1 MPPVEQF
8 TAAMSRYGVED
19 GVRVVLY
26 DNQLNIWATRV
37 WWMLRSMGFDDAAV
51 LNGGWHKWTQEGRPV
66 STEQSDISPTTFV
79 ARPRPS
85 LFADKG
91 TVLGAIGQSEY
102 QIVSALTPEMH
113 AGEGLDVVQR
123 GHITSSTCV
132 GFNEVL
138 NLETMAYLPVEELRQ
153 KFDAAG
159 ATADKQ
165 VITYCG
171 TGIAATSDAFA
182 LHLLGRQNVAVYDG
196 SLEEWSADP
205 SLPMEK

>member
-8 TAAMSRYGVED
+8 TAAMSTYGVGD

-26 DNQLNIWATRV
+26 DNQLNMWATRV
-37 WWMLRSMGFDDAAV
+37 WWMLRAMGFDDAAV
-51 LNGGWHKWTQEGRPV
+51 LNGGWHKWTAEGRPI
-66 STEQSDISPTTFV
+66 STEQSAIPPATFV
-79 ARPRPS
+79 AKPRPGR
-85 LFADKG
+85 FADKDN
-91 TVLGAIGQSEY
+91 VRDAIGQDGV
-102 QIVSALTPEMH
+102 QIVSALTREMY

-132 GFNEVL
+132 PFSEVL
-138 NLETMAYLPVEELRQ
+138 DLETMAYLPVEELRQ

-165 VITYCG
+165 AITYCG

-182 LHLLGRQNVAVYDG
+182 MHLIGRDNVAVYDG

-205 SLPMEK
+205 NLPMEK